1 MHLRSMIFPAKLVV
15 SRSVA
20 PTSVVDSSQQL
31 GRRQAVKAPG
41 FDPGIRR
48 FESSRPS
55 HFINPKPKPRPEPD
69 LNPLNLPTAH
79 PANARA

>member
-1 MHLRSMIFPAKLVV
+1 MHLRSMIFPAKLLV
-15 SRSVA
+15 SRIVA
-20 PTSVVDSSQQL
+20 PTSVVDSSHQL

-55 HFINPKPKPRPEPD
+55 HFINPKPRPKPG